1 MQYSKAIASLA
12 ILFSVALVHAQEGSG
27 GCPACIVIQ
36 SQQRSDVEVGFAE
49 LTVPKGKLSWFTIGS
64 PASEEN
70 RFRTFIKTGITDRF
84 DIGIGYSQFGSRT
97 TLQTTYQ
104 FARQGEELPFSLLAG
119 YGFSST
125 YSRVQEGGYLMGV
138 RTEGNLSVMAGW
150 QRLRNGR
157 DIGFIAANYR
167 LDPNTSL
174 MFYSHQGVMPGE
186 PTLYNLALVRR
197 IGEWNVGVWWFH
209 PTAESDVGIS
219 LSRSFTLGR

>member
-1 MQYSKAIASLA
+1 MQYGKVIASLA
-12 ILFSVALVHAQEGSG
+12 ILFSGVLVYAQEGSG

-49 LTVPKGKLSWFTIGS
+49 LTVPKGKLSWFTLGS
-64 PASEEN
+64 PTSEEN
-70 RFRTFIKTGITDRF
+70 RFRSFIKTGITNRF
-84 DIGIGYSQFGSRT
+84 DIGIGYSQFGNRT

-104 FARQGEELPFSLLAG
+104 LARQDEELPFSLLVG

-157 DIGFIAANYR
+157 DIGFVAANYR
-167 LDPNTSL
+167 LDSNTSL

-197 IGEWNVGVWWFH
+197 IGAWNVGVWWFH